1 MLKSKYKKYL
11 PDADVYIIGSIA
23 NDKLKRGDIDILVIK
38 KKRRFNKA
46 VVQPAFLLCVRKK
59 LWTAAIW
66 QGKDSRP

>member
-38 KKRRFNKA
+38 KKA
-46 VVQPAFLLCVRKK
+46 VNIP
-59 LWTAAIW
+59 T
-66 QGKDSRP
+66 